1 MNELAS
7 TTMSAWQSFYVIVGS
22 SAAALIG
29 IQFVVITLIA
39 NARRPVTADSIS
51 AFGTPTVVHLA
62 GALFVSAVMSI
73 PWPSLF
79 PVSIVL
85 AMGGFSGLAYI
96 AIASRRAYRQ
106 TYYQTEW
113 EDWLWYALVPCCVYA
128 ALMMAAFFLQTSP
141 LFALFAIGTAAFGLL
156 LTGIRNA
163 WDTVTHIVVVR
174 IHGDDMASLKS
185 E

>member
-7 TTMSAWQSFYVIVGS
+7 TTMAAWQSFYVIVGS

-39 NARRPVTADSIS
+39 NTRRPVTADSIS

-62 GALFVSAVMSI
+62 GALFISAAMSI
-73 PWPSLF
+73 PWSSLF
-79 PVSIVL
+79 PASIVL
-85 AMGGFSGLAYI
+85 AMGGFGGVAYI
-96 AIASRRAYRQ
+96 AIASRRAHRQ
-106 TYYQTEW
+106 TYYKAEW
-113 EDWLWYALVPCCVYA
+113 EDWLWYALVPCCIYS
-128 ALMMAAFFLQTSP
+128 ALMIAAFFLQAAP
-141 LFALFAIGTAAFGLL
+141 LFALFAIGATAFGLL
-156 LTGIRNA
+156 LTAIRNA

-174 IHGDDMASLKS
+174 IHGDDTASLKS